1 MFVWNSAMA
10 GGGEGSEHGRSDG
23 AGGGLL
29 ARVCGW
35 KILGQNAELVVLL
48 DGFEV
53 ERRKDIRQSFLDGIW
68 AHTEIGIREFQSS
81 GVNIVF

>member
-48 DGFEV
+48 EEKW
-53 ERRKDIRQSFLDGIW
+53 ERR
-68 AHTEIGIREFQSS
+68 REW
-81 GVNIVF
+81 

>member
-10 GGGEGSEHGRSDG
+10 GGGERSEHGRSDG

-48 DGFEV
+48 EEKW
-53 ERRKDIRQSFLDGIW
+53 ERR
-68 AHTEIGIREFQSS
+68 REW
-81 GVNIVF
+81 